1 MNALT
6 KVKTQN
12 PSVAD
17 VKVRSTWDRA
27 VRAVERADL
36 AFTAALKKAHRIAGL
51 FEEAAPDV
59 PEIDW
64 TLIGDA
70 HEPGNRTRALLYQD
84 IDQMTDQARRRAQW
98 TFPHPRDEA
107 FLLEIAKVREY
118 RLMRELLDARLGY
131 TLAQQMADEACD
143 RRTNAEGKLILT
155 PAPDLDAVQHKLE
168 YLFGDLETGA
178 PEDYIQRW
186 CREYTD
192 ALIADVRRLNQQ
204 QKGA

>member
-6 KVKTQN
+6 QTEVRN
-12 PSVAD
+12 PSRAD
-17 VKVRSTWDRA
+17 DKVRMAWDRA
-27 VRAVERADL
+27 VRSVERADQ
-36 AFTAALKKAHRIAGL
+36 AFAAATKKAYRIAGL
-51 FEEAAPDV
+51 YEEATPPV

-70 HEPGNRTRALLYQD
+70 HEPGDRTRALLYQD

-98 TFPHPRDEA
+98 TFPHPRDEV

-178 PEDYIQRW
+178 TEDYIQQWR
-186 CREYTD
+186 REYTD

-204 QKGA
+204 TKEA